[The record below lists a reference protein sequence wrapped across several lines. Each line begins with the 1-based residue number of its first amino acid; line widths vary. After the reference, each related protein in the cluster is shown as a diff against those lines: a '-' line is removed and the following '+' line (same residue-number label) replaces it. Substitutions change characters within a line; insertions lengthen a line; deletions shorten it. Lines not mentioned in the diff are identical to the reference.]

1 MQRLPSLLEF
11 TARINIRYRLS
22 LPLTE
27 NTSTNRPV
35 SLPNSKILRGAIT
48 LYGLLSLSASLLP
61 ETSRAWGINHLHFLP
76 SGFSYLVAAG
86 FLLLLLLPDR
96 ILQKGTEAINQ
107 TLWPRP
113 ASGRWTVPLFAG
125 LGGIVL
131 FWLFRSETLLLGDGQ
146 ILVTDAGGLGRSS
159 GISDIMGMALQTR
172 TPLSTL
178 IYFFAAQ
185 TGRFQLGL
193 DVTTTFQLISC
204 FAGGVYVMTLL
215 WFLGWGTAS
224 AGARVAGLGL
234 LLFTG
239 AIMLSFGYVE
249 SYPLFFLSTFLY
261 AVLAL
266 RSISQ
271 SRSLFLPGIVLLL
284 SILLH
289 AAGSALIPS
298 FLFLLLL
305 RYGGES
311 LRKFT
316 QPRGVLTGVSALFLL
331 ILAWWFLSGAYE
343 LRGNFLPLI
352 SLDVRNTYTL
362 FSFEH
367 LLDYANMLF
376 LLCGVGL
383 LFTAVMLIRRSARSL
398 LKSSS
403 FLFLIIMTVFQQL
416 FVFTANTDIGFGRDW
431 DVMISMGAGVL
442 LLLFILM
449 REGDEQ
455 ESVTGSDALRFSG
468 AMLLTVLPWIAVNAS
483 GESTARRFESLLE
496 LDKRFVGDYRTA
508 YGYEVLAIH
517 WRDRGNARRE
527 QTFFGKAIEASDNIR
542 FYENAV
548 ISLNGYAGQPDPE
561 FLTRIARRFHREVLT
576 TGADTSSDQFQDHL
590 SMYYVT
596 LRMMREN
603 GLCAEA
609 LPMYR
614 EAVEAKLPEDG
625 YAVLGIAHCTAEMG
639 ERGKAAELYKN
650 LSTTGL
656 DIVVKDWE
664 IMGEVLL
671 EAKEYPHAVSA
682 FEQAMAKGSVTERV
696 YLGLYRGLLG
706 VGRKGKASEVA
717 AIYQRIFP
725 DGQFKEAMALQ

>member
-1 MQRLPSLLEF
+1 MIPF
-11 TARINIRYRLS
+11 
-22 LPLTE
+22 
-27 NTSTNRPV
+27 
-35 SLPNSKILRGAIT
+35 
-48 LYGLLSLSASLLP
+48 
-61 ETSRAWGINHLHFLP
+61 
-76 SGFSYLVAAG
+76 
-86 FLLLLLLPDR
+86 
-96 ILQKGTEAINQ
+96 
-107 TLWPRP
+107 
-113 ASGRWTVPLFAG
+113 FAG
-125 LGGIVL
+125 LGAMVL

-204 FAGGVYVMTLL
+204 FAGGVYVSALL

-234 LLFTG
+234 LLFPG
-239 AIMLSFGYVE
+239 AIVLSFGYVE
-249 SYPLFFLSTFLY
+249 YYPLFFLSTFLY
-261 AVLAL
+261 AVLAI

-289 AAGSALIPS
+289 AAGSVLIPS
-298 FLFLLLL
+298 FIFLLLV

-316 QPRGVLTGVSALFLL
+316 QPRGVLAGISALFLL

-352 SLDVRNTYTL
+352 SLDVRNSYTL

-383 LFTAVMLIRRSARSL
+383 LFAAVMLIRRGSRSL

-403 FLFLIIMTVFQQL
+403 FLFLMIMAVFQQL
-416 FVFTANTDIGFGRDW
+416 FVFAANTDIGFGRDW
-431 DVMISMGAGVL
+431 DVMVSMGAGVL

-455 ESVTGSDALRFSG
+455 ESVTGTDALRFSG
-468 AMLLTVLPWIAVNAS
+468 AMLLMVLPWIAVNAS

-496 LDKRFVGDYRTA
+496 MDKQFVGDYRTA

-548 ISLNGYAGQPDPE
+548 ISLNGYEGSPDPDL
-561 FLTRIARRFHREVLT
+561 LTHVARRFHRQVLT
-576 TGADTSSDQFQDHL
+576 TDADTSSDQFQDHL

-614 EAVEAKLPEDG
+614 EAVKAKLPENG

-639 ERGKAAELYKN
+639 ERGMAAELYKN
-650 LSTTGL
+650 RSTTGL
-656 DIVVKDWE
+656 DIVAKDWE
-664 IMGEVLL
+664 TIGDVLL
-671 EAKEYPHAVSA
+671 EAKEYPRAVSA
-682 FEQAMAKGSVTERV
+682 FKQALAKGSGTETV
-696 YLGLYRGLLG
+696 YFGLYRALLRMG
-706 VGRKGKASEVA
+706 DKANARRVSSA
-717 AIYQRIFP
+717 YLRIFP
-725 DGQFKEAMALQ
+725 HGQFREEMEGSAGKQ